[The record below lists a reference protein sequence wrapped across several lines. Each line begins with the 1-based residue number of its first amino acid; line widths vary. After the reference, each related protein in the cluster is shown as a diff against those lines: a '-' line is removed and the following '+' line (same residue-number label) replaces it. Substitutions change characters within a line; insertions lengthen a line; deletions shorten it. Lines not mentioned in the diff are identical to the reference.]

1 MNGEFFGEF
10 FLWGAGIGAMSWI
23 VGCFLWGMVEE
34 WRKNKANKIRE
45 KLMYSQPVVSRDS
58 TFGKLEPQ
66 VRIGQMNAMNGR
78 LLEVSTT
85 RLNKHGDRDF
95 VVEHY
100 IIDEAKPLSEQIAVV
115 MLMKGLEK

>member
-1 MNGEFFGEF
+1 MSGES
-10 FLWGAGIGAMSWI
+10 FLQGAFIGAMCWLAGSVIWDSI
-23 VGCFLWGMVEE
+23 ERY
-34 WRKNKANKIRE
+34 RKDRNRTRE
-45 KLMYSQPVVSRDS
+45 MYASPQVSPS
-58 TFGKLEPQ
+58 SFGKVEPQ

-100 IIDEAKPLSEQIAVV
+100 IVDETKPLSEQIAVV
-115 MLMKGLEK
+115 MIMKGLEK

>member
-1 MNGEFFGEF
+1 MSGES

-45 KLMYSQPVVSRDS
+45 TLAYQSPQLAPSS
-58 TFGKLEPQ
+58 SFGKVEPQ
-66 VRIGQMNAMNGR
+66 VRIGQMSALNGR

-95 VVEHY
+95 VVEYY

>member
-1 MNGEFFGEF
+1 MSGES
-10 FLWGAGIGAMSWI
+10 FLQGAFIGAMCWLAGSVIWDSI
-23 VGCFLWGMVEE
+23 ERY
-34 WRKNKANKIRE
+34 RKDRNRTRE
-45 KLMYSQPVVSRDS
+45 MYASPVVSRDS
-58 TFGKLEPQ
+58 SFGKVEPQ
-66 VRIGQMNAMNGR
+66 VRIGQMNALNGR

-100 IIDEAKPLSEQIAVV
+100 IVDETKPLSEQIAVV